1 MRQFPQYI
9 IISRSGTSPELFY
22 QLMARFKPYNISWGI
37 IMNDLQTG
45 IVVQLF
51 WVWFFF
57 FFLRDIKL
65 QSNDLRNCI
74 QAQHYEIFSLTIWT
88 IIFFF
93 VLLFKL
99 VGGRNVR
106 ARLLPQIYVALL
118 TPPGSGFKRWQGSQI
133 GKEKK
138 GLVKWGLI
146 TIFCL
151 LKNISEETSD
161 FSDTLSLSLETQ
173 RENH

>member
-1 MRQFPQYI
+1 MRDYNEWFANWYC
-9 IISRSGTSPELFY
+9 GTVILG
-22 QLMARFKPYNISWGI
+22 L
-37 IMNDLQTG
+37 
-45 IVVQLF
+45 VV
-51 WVWFFF
+51 FFF
-57 FFLRDIKL
+57 FEGYKIAEQWPQKL
-65 QSNDLRNCI
+65 HSGSTLWNILINYLDNYI
-74 QAQHYEIFSLTIWT
+74 
-88 IIFFF
+88 FF

-161 FSDTLSLSLETQ
+161 FPDTLSLSGDPKGEPLAGK
-173 RENH
+173 RRRCF